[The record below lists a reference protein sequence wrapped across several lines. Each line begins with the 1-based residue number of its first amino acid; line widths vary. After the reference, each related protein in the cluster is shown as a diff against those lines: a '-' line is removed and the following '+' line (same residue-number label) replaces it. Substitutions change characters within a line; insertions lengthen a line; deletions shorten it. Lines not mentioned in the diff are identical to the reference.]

1 MEFLITD
8 GYLCLYLLFFSWKE
22 LLPNRDNLQLLVIFK
37 VSQKKLKSGFNYIEL
52 LDTINIFKKD

>member
-37 VSQKKLKSGFNYIEL
+37 VSQKNLKSGFNYIEL